1 MKTILLAI
9 FAFLALPAGAQI
21 TVEKPVVCMET
32 SVLLAALASE
42 EINEKIHWAGKSEED
57 DSKFFLFVN
66 QKTKTWTL
74 VQLNEKVSCILGTG
88 LRSTDAKTISAQR

>member
-1 MKTILLAI
+1 MKAIFLAI
-9 FAFLALPAGAQI
+9 FASLTLQAVAQTTI
-21 TVEKPVVCMET
+21 NKPVVCMET
-32 SVLLAALASE
+32 AVLLSALTSE

-57 DSKFFLFVN
+57 ESNFFLFVN
-66 QKTKTWTL
+66 QKTKNWTL